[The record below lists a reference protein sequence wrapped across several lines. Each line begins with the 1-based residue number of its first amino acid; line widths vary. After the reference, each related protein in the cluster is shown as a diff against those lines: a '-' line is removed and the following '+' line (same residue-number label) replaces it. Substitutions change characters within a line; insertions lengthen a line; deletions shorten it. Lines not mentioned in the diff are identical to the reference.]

1 MISISS
7 FKALPEIPNLAVKHG
22 LNLEF
27 TGLVDPLI
35 YSEDFINITKQLK
48 HINLYT
54 SAHGPFYDLIPGS
67 SDQEVSNLAKTK
79 FIRAIDAC
87 KKLGIKNI
95 VLHSGWIPTF
105 YEDSVWITNSIAFW
119 KSLLDNLDETF
130 TIYLE
135 NVLEIKPYLIKD
147 IIDGVNKKN
156 FKACLDI
163 GHVNACAK
171 EDVLNWIELLGNRI
185 GHVHLHNNFGV
196 KDEHNGLNCGNLDI
210 KTITSYLKIN
220 CVSANWNLEIRTNL
234 EESIE
239 LIEKYK

>member
-135 NVLEIKPYLIKD
+135 NVLE
-147 IIDGVNKKN
+147 
-156 FKACLDI
+156 
-163 GHVNACAK
+163 
-171 EDVLNWIELLGNRI
+171 R
-185 GHVHLHNNFGV
+185 
-196 KDEHNGLNCGNLDI
+196 
-210 KTITSYLKIN
+210 KTIFN
-220 CVSANWNLEIRTNL
+220 
-234 EESIE
+234 
-239 LIEKYK
+239 

>member
-7 FKALPEIPNLAVKHG
+7 FKALPEIPDLAIKHG

-27 TGLVDPLI
+27 TGLVDPI
-35 YSEDFINITKQLK
+35 TYSEDFIGVTKQLK
-48 HINLYT
+48 HSNLFT

-67 SDQEVSNLAKTK
+67 SDQEVSNLAKIK
-79 FIRAIDAC
+79 FIRAIEAC
-87 KKLGIKNI
+87 KKLGIKNL

-105 YEDSVWITNSIAFW
+105 YEDSVWIKNSIAFW
-119 KSLLDNLDETF
+119 KSLLGNLDEPL

-135 NVLEIKPYLIKD
+135 NVLETKSYLIKD
-147 IIDGVNKKN
+147 IIDGVNNKQ

-163 GHVNACAK
+163 GHVNAFAK
-171 EDVLNWIELLGNRI
+171 EDVLHWIELLGNRI
-185 GHVHLHNNFGV
+185 GHVHLHNNFGI
-196 KDEHNGLNCGNLDI
+196 KDEHNGLNNGNLDI
-210 KTITSYLKIN
+210 KAITSYLKIN
-220 CVSANWNLEIRTNL
+220 CFPANWNLEIRTNL